1 MPVTWRATVAE
12 YAWIALGL
20 KTMRKW
26 QLAPGAMEAWQVS
39 AASTKAG
46 SDDVALETVTVSVAL
61 ELVRVTVCELL
72 VEFTT

>member
-1 MPVTWRATVAE
+1 VTA
-12 YAWIALGL
+12 ALKDAIVFGL

-46 SDDVALETVTVSVAL
+46 SDELELEMVTVSVAL
-61 ELVRVTVCELL
+61 VLVSVTVCDAL
-72 VEFTT
+72 VVFTT